1 MRWLCITILFCWHQ
15 VAIASEDDE
24 VKIEYSDPNESL
36 QKTDGAE
43 AEGFFAP
50 PIEFLFRNPALQA
63 NLNAGVDAI
72 NNSVDTLMDSLFYSI
87 MNNDTNLNYN
97 DFIWYNFNY
106 RRRLFTAP
114 AGYFVVV
121 DRFQTGPVYN
131 RVLWNYHDVPVSLG
145 INPATEAMQIY
156 IRTDGMRIAKEQD
169 MGFTRRLINNW
180 LGLVPILATI
190 LPPSFN
196 QNQLY
201 DPLTEVETPF
211 VLPTSVDKFYTM
223 PVGSIR
229 SYALTG
235 GIRLSPNF
243 GGLVDKP
250 TLDALARMG
259 GFVERIPYALFKRGE
274 HRINVLRHSDH
285 VAWVG
290 VSDLSKMGQAIQPF
304 VGQRYFMLRG
314 LFAAEAWN
322 HLWMWMGV
330 PVNVLPLNV
339 DFEQSLVKTFDQVYQ
354 YDLRNPAAQAAYEAA
369 VLGDFLPSWQ
379 RFLDAKEKKLETG
392 VLFHFSRTQDRYET
406 LGTNGPNMAVF
417 KTERERVL
425 NSGEVEITDTEGKF
439 HILEAFLNVNDRKWN
454 ILVGDDEIRSQQ
466 ILEMKVKRVIEK
478 NPSDDTEKI
487 SYVFDPGHS
496 PYRITMT
503 LSIQDKYVDTD
514 NFFEYVDL
522 LRYATAMPM
531 ADLPKFPRHDSG
543 REAEWRRNGYLMAPL
558 DQASYAHV
566 PPTFL
571 GRFGAEIAVSIQTSQ
586 IDHIVKADENS
597 MWRALASAFDLN
609 PDEWSNPSVR
619 ESLLFRTRWLRAVAA
634 YPLKLFNWR
643 WSDFDAIGE
652 ISAAVSRL
660 QALRNLSTPMEKLA
674 GFRALFDTDY
684 PVQLGRGL
692 MNLTELAKVPRKV
705 TISAQPQGG
714 ATGGIKANYGLLN
727 GKVYRAGPPFPSGD
741 RYATARA
748 ALAKFYLNQPRE
760 ATDRPHIQRIQV
772 AMHQLPAS
780 VRSLAEPGESPNKT
794 RSLEKRNKHV
804 MVSLRVKK
812 LILDGPLKVFVRV
825 DEGGKLQLGKLT
837 LVEKVI
843 DLPPVEGYSFDSR
856 EKNFEFYLTGP
867 LSPVADD
874 RLNES
879 VSDGDEFAVT
889 IAVSKD
895 GLVWSDE
902 RHFNFILK
910 NGKLLPVE

>member
-1 MRWLCITILFCWHQ
+1 MRWVWI
-15 VAIASEDDE
+15 AIFLASNQGALGADDSE
-24 VKIEYSDPNESL
+24 VKIEYTDPNEAQ
-36 QKTDGAE
+36 QKTDGLE
-43 AEGFFAP
+43 GEGFFAP

-87 MNNDTNLNYN
+87 MNNDTNLHYN
-97 DFIWYNFNY
+97 DFIWYNLNY

-114 AGYFVVV
+114 SGYFVVV

-131 RVLWNYHDVPVSLG
+131 RSLWNYHNVPVSIG
-145 INPATEAMQIY
+145 INPAAEAMQIY

-169 MGFTRRLINNW
+169 MSFTRRLINNW
-180 LGLVPILATI
+180 FGVVPILATI

-201 DPLTEVETPF
+201 DPLTEIETPF

-235 GIRLSPNF
+235 GIRLSPDF

-250 TLDALARMG
+250 TLEALARVG
-259 GFVERIPYALFKRGE
+259 GFLERIPYAIFKRGE

-290 VSDLSKMGQAIQPF
+290 VSDLSKMGHAIQPF
-304 VGQRYFMLRG
+304 VGQRYFILRG

-322 HLWMWMGV
+322 HMWMWMGV
-330 PVNVLPLNV
+330 PINVLPLNI

-392 VLFHFSRTQDRYET
+392 VLFHFARTQDRYET
-406 LGTNGPNMAVF
+406 LGTNGPNVAVF
-417 KTERERVL
+417 KKERERVL

-454 ILVGDDEIRSQQ
+454 ILVGDDEVRSQQ

-478 NPSDDTEKI
+478 DRAGNNEKM
-487 SYVFDPGHS
+487 SYVFDS
-496 PYRITMT
+496 VQNPYRITMT

-514 NFFEYVDL
+514 NFFEYSDL
-522 LRYATAMPM
+522 LRVATAMPL
-531 ADLPKFPRHDSG
+531 AELPKFPRHDSG
-543 REAEWRRNGYLMAPL
+543 READWRRAGYLMSPT
-558 DQASYAHV
+558 DQSSFAHV

-571 GRFGAEIAVSIQTSQ
+571 GRFGAEIAISIPTSQ
-586 IDHIVKADENS
+586 IDHIVRSDENT
-597 MWRALASAFDLN
+597 MWRALAAAFDLN
-609 PDEWSNPSVR
+609 PDEWGNPSVR
-619 ESLLFRTRWLRAVAA
+619 DSILFRTRWLRAIVA
-634 YPLKLFNWR
+634 YPLRLFNWR
-643 WSDFDAIGE
+643 WSDFDAISE
-652 ISAAVSRL
+652 ISSTVRQL
-660 QALRNLSTPMEKLA
+660 VALRALSSPMEKLA
-674 GFRALFDTDY
+674 GFRTLFDTDY

-692 MNLTELAKVPRKV
+692 LNLTELDKIPRKV

-714 ATGGIKANYGLLN
+714 AAGGTKANYGLLN
-727 GKVYRAGPPFPSGD
+727 GKVFRAGPPFPLPD
-741 RYATARA
+741 RYALARA

-760 ATDRPHIQRIQV
+760 AADRPHIQRVQI
-772 AMHQLPAS
+772 AMHQLPSS
-780 VRSLAEPGESPNKT
+780 VRSLALPGEDLKIG
-794 RSLEKRNKHV
+794 LKAARNTKQV
-804 MVSLRVKK
+804 MVNLRVKK
-812 LILDGPLKVFVRV
+812 LALDGPLKVFVRV
-825 DEGGKLQLGKLT
+825 DEGGKLQIGKLT
-837 LVEKVI
+837 LVEKVV
-843 DLPPVEGYSFDSR
+843 DLPPIEGYSFESR

-867 LSPVADD
+867 LSPIADD

-879 VSDGDEFAVT
+879 VKEGDEFAVT

-902 RHFNFILK
+902 RHFGFILRE
-910 NGKLLPVE
+910 GKLLPVE